1 MLNSTVGRL
10 PSEGANTPASAG
22 SRRFSVMTVA
32 LATAATLIA
41 GGATTYTFS
50 QLQSTPAVETA
61 PVAPR
66 VTAVT
71 ALGRLEP
78 QGEVIKLSAPAS
90 AEGSRVDQLLVKE
103 GDTVKAGQPIAV
115 LDSRDRLQA
124 AAEEAQQ
131 RVGVA
136 KANLDRVLAGAKAGE
151 IEAQKATVARLEV
164 ERKNEIEAQKATIAR
179 IEAER
184 KGEIEA
190 QQAEIARIEAEL
202 QGDTG
207 AQEAT
212 IARLE
217 AELRNAESESKRYEY
232 LLENGAVSASAGDS
246 RRLTLAAAQER
257 LNEARANLN
266 RTKSAKAE
274 QLKEARANLQKIS
287 SAKAEQL
294 EEARANLD
302 KIVSGKAEQVNEAK
316 ATLERIEEVRPEDV
330 RASEAELKQAQAA
343 LKTALANLEKAYV
356 KAPRDAQV
364 LKIHT
369 RPGELIAPEGI
380 AELGDTSQMYAVA
393 EVYESDVSKVR
404 LNQPVRVS
412 NDSLGEEL
420 RGTVE
425 RIGLL
430 VKKQNVINTDPSANI
445 DSRVVEVRV
454 RLDADSS
461 KKVAGLTNL
470 QVKVRIDL

>member
-1 MLNSTVGRL
+1 
-10 PSEGANTPASAG
+10 
-22 SRRFSVMTVA
+22 
-32 LATAATLIA
+32 
-41 GGATTYTFS
+41 
-50 QLQSTPAVETA
+50 
-61 PVAPR
+61 
-66 VTAVT
+66 
-71 ALGRLEP
+71 
-78 QGEVIKLSAPAS
+78 
-90 AEGSRVDQLLVKE
+90 
-103 GDTVKAGQPIAV
+103 
-115 LDSRDRLQA
+115 
-124 AAEEAQQ
+124 
-131 RVGVA
+131 
-136 KANLDRVLAGAKAGE
+136 
-151 IEAQKATVARLEV
+151 
-164 ERKNEIEAQKATIAR
+164 
-179 IEAER
+179 
-184 KGEIEA
+184 
-190 QQAEIARIEAEL
+190 
-202 QGDTG
+202 
-207 AQEAT
+207 
-212 IARLE
+212 
-217 AELRNAESESKRYEY
+217 
-232 LLENGAVSASAGDS
+232 LENGAVSASAGDS

-266 RTKSAKAE
+266 RTKSAQAE
-274 QLKEARANLQKIS
+274 QLKEARVNLQKITS
-287 SAKAEQL
+287 SREEQL

-316 ATLERIEEVRPEDV
+316 ATLERIAEVRPSDV

-404 LNQPVRVS
+404 LNQPVRVA
-412 NDSLGEEL
+412 NDSLGGEL

-425 RIGLL
+425 RIGLQ

-470 QVKVRIDL
+470 QVKVQIEL